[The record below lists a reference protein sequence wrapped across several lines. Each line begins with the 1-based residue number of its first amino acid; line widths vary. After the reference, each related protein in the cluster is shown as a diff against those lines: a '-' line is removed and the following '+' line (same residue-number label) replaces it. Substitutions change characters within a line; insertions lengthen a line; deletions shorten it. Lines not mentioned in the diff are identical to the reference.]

1 MMPTLAPPS
10 VLSAP
15 QRRCQILLTL
25 FQPGLTATTATF
37 SELNGVDDDIA
48 SLDISETGQEILR
61 YHQLTLTAGYDGSYR
76 VEGTVLNQRLCLF
89 HWLRRGFR
97 LCPSFI
103 TSHFTPAL
111 KSELKRRGIA
121 RNFYDDTNLQA
132 LVNLCS
138 RRLQKRFETRD
149 IHFLCLYLQYCLL
162 QHHAGITPQFNP
174 LQRRWAESCLEF
186 QVARKLDATG
196 SVGRSSL
203 YHLMSHCLWHY
214 FFPCC
219 GFPIHCGMRISETD
233 NCVSLSNV
241 W

>member
-89 HWLRRGFR
+89 CCLKFMPFKIMM
-97 LCPSFI
+97 LE
-103 TSHFTPAL
+103 AL
-111 KSELKRRGIA
+111 FFNDGDKMAAASKRER
-121 RNFYDDTNLQA
+121 
-132 LVNLCS
+132 
-138 RRLQKRFETRD
+138 
-149 IHFLCLYLQYCLL
+149 
-162 QHHAGITPQFNP
+162 
-174 LQRRWAESCLEF
+174 
-186 QVARKLDATG
+186 
-196 SVGRSSL
+196 
-203 YHLMSHCLWHY
+203 HLS
-214 FFPCC
+214 
-219 GFPIHCGMRISETD
+219 
-233 NCVSLSNV
+233 
-241 W
+241 

>member
-48 SLDISETGQEILR
+48 SLDISETGREILR
-61 YHQLTLTAGYDGSYR
+61 YHQLTLTTGYDGSYR

-132 LVNLCS
+132 LVNLCLI
-138 RRLQKRFETRD
+138 RLEINDRE
-149 IHFLCLYLQYCLL
+149 
-162 QHHAGITPQFNP
+162 
-174 LQRRWAESCLEF
+174 
-186 QVARKLDATG
+186 
-196 SVGRSSL
+196 
-203 YHLMSHCLWHY
+203 
-214 FFPCC
+214 
-219 GFPIHCGMRISETD
+219 
-233 NCVSLSNV
+233 
-241 W
+241 